1 MRHSFPIG
9 IVVAWIVGLSGA
21 AQAQDASAGA
31 RVFRSQC
38 SICHSPQPGR
48 NIVGPSLF
56 GVVGRHSGIIPNFHY
71 SSANRASGLVWNPP
85 TLDRYLTAPRQV
97 VPGTLMSY
105 PGLRDDRERSDL
117 IAYLAS
123 LR

>member
-1 MRHSFPIG
+1 MRHSFLG
-9 IVVAWIVGLSGA
+9 TIVFALFCGLAGA
-21 AQAQDASAGA
+21 AHAQDAAAGA

-48 NIVGPSLF
+48 NIIGPSLF
-56 GVVGRHSGIIPNFHY
+56 GVVGRHSGIIPDFHY

-85 TLDRYLTAPRQV
+85 TLDKYLTAPRDV

-105 PGLRDDRERSDL
+105 PGLKDERARSDL
-117 IAYLAS
+117 IAFLAS